1 MNVKFFLVLI
11 YILLISNIGGAQSNN
26 SKHDESSNKI
36 LSETFDLKFPRDHNA
51 HKDFKTEWWY
61 ITANLKTSEGDIF
74 GIQWTLFRRKVDSNN
89 FKSIE
94 KNIETPWI
102 SNQFWMAHAVI
113 TSKNNHFYN
122 EKFSRGGTGQAGVEI
137 SPFFA
142 WIDEWHFSSNNDW
155 SMASIKAAGSKFSY
169 NLKLESDGP
178 LIFHGNN
185 GKSIKTKDGHYS
197 TYYSQPFFKV
207 KGTINI
213 NNQDF
218 VVQGNAWADREWS
231 NAILGSNQEG
241 WDWISL
247 HLDNKTK
254 LMIFRVRDNEN
265 GDFYSGTYI
274 FNKKQKVNLIGS
286 DIKMIPLTYSTRIN
300 NLSKKSWRVPTAWRV
315 IVKNHNIDLTLN
327 AINNNAFL
335 DTIVPYWE
343 GPVSFAGTHQ
353 GFGYL
358 EMTGY

>member
-1 MNVKFFLVLI
+1 MNVKLFLGLI
-11 YILLISNIGGAQSNN
+11 YILLISNIVDAQSNN
-26 SKHDESSNKI
+26 YEHNASNNKI
-36 LSETFDLKFPRDHNA
+36 LSETFDFKFPRDHNA

-61 ITANLKTSEGDIF
+61 ITANLKNSDGDTF
-74 GIQWTLFRRKVDSNN
+74 GIQWTLFRRKADLYNL
-89 FKSIE
+89 KSIE
-94 KNIETPWI
+94 KNIETSWT

-137 SPFFA
+137 SPFLA
-142 WIDEWHFSSNNDW
+142 WIDEWEFSSNNDW
-155 SMASIKAAGSKFSY
+155 TMASIKAAGSKFSY

-185 GKSIKTKDGHYS
+185 GKSVKTKDGHYS
-197 TYYSQPFFKV
+197 RYYSQPFFKV
-207 KGTINI
+207 TGTINI
-213 NNQDF
+213 NNKDF

-247 HLDNKTK
+247 HLDNETK

-274 FNKKQKVNLIGS
+274 FNKKQKVNLIDS
-286 DIKMIPLTYSTRIN
+286 DIKMIPLTYSNKIN
-300 NLSKKSWRVPTAWRV
+300 NIDKKSWKVPTAWRV
-315 IVKNHNIDLTLN
+315 IVKNHNIDLTLSALN
-327 AINNNAFL
+327 KNAFVN
-335 DTIVPYWE
+335 TTFPYWE
-343 GPVSFAGTHQ
+343 GPVSFTGTHK